1 MRAEE
6 GVLVLCAVKF
16 IDDGTGI
23 LLSHMS
29 SGTIEWVYSRAAN
42 NSFVTVDMLSVLSTN
57 EIIASC
63 RLPDGIHILVLNS
76 TGELGCLFFPIA
88 LLIKYDWCLTG
99 CCCGSVISGLLIRD
113 ELVWNGTTG
122 LTSGLGRV
130 VSTAGRTRRD
140 VYLTLRDGVFPVSE
154 AIVAKYELYTSGVQ
168 QQAAISWVLII
179 SVIFVSIGS
188 YGSSIV

>member
-1 MRAEE
+1 MVHPGAIEWLKIFEGSNGISNVAESEFDGSVQAAFATRLTSTSCMIKFVSRFSLQAGIYIAGAFAGNFLNGTAFARTAQSSGDMFVAKMNTAGTWCPWCTWCHCGCMRAEE

-76 TGELGCLFFPIA
+76 TGE
-88 LLIKYDWCLTG
+88 
-99 CCCGSVISGLLIRD
+99 
-113 ELVWNGTTG
+113 
-122 LTSGLGRV
+122 
-130 VSTAGRTRRD
+130 
-140 VYLTLRDGVFPVSE
+140 
-154 AIVAKYELYTSGVQ
+154 
-168 QQAAISWVLII
+168 
-179 SVIFVSIGS
+179 
-188 YGSSIV
+188 